1 MDRKAHPVYFGR
13 RSVEIG
19 AKAKS
24 SKPLLSTNDV
34 FGGLV
39 TNDFIMLM
47 VHRWTSQVLWHIKR
61 RS

>member
-1 MDRKAHPVYFGR
+1 MDKKAHPVYFR
-13 RSVEIG
+13 RNVEIEVPEPNHLN
-19 AKAKS
+19 
-24 SKPLLSTNDV
+24 PLLSTNDV

-39 TNDFIMLM
+39 TNNFIMLV